1 MGQLLAS
8 ARSKHAVRRDE
19 EFGDGIWRQL
29 WFHGVFYK
37 SKNYLCQ
44 IIEISFSILIFH
56 RFFFFFNCTWI
67 SKQYSVLSEHKLS
80 CIHEKVCNTLS
91 LSAYTCS
98 TADGS
103 LILIISITQMIC
115 LFWPKIWKW
124 ILPIQWLSFSI
135 TFFLEILYAALACE
149 NWDKIMLF
157 GCVIKN
163 KPICLRYCSSCIL

>member
-1 MGQLLAS
+1 M
-8 ARSKHAVRRDE
+8 
-19 EFGDGIWRQL
+19 
-29 WFHGVFYK
+29 
-37 SKNYLCQ
+37 Q
-44 IIEISFSILIFH
+44 IVHQNFFQYFDFSQM
-56 RFFFFFNCTWI
+56 FFFFNCTWI

-115 LFWPKIWKW
+115 LFWPKIGKW

-135 TFFLEILYAALACE
+135 TFF
-149 NWDKIMLF
+149 WDFICCVSLLWELGQNHAFWMCNQKQANMSTLLF
-157 GCVIKN
+157 FLHFIIPYVHVH
-163 KPICLRYCSSCIL
+163 L

>member
-8 ARSKHAVRRDE
+8 ARSKHAVRRNE
-19 EFGDGIWRQL
+19 EFGDGIWGQL

-44 IIEISFSILIFH
+44 IIDANCASKFLSVFW
-56 RFFFFFNCTWI
+56 FFTDFFFFNCTWI

-80 CIHEKVCNTLS
+80 CFHEKVCNTLS

-103 LILIISITQMIC
+103 LILIRPISITQMIC
-115 LFWPKIWKW
+115 FFWPKIWKW

-135 TFFLEILYAALACE
+135 TFF
-149 NWDKIMLF
+149 WDFIC
-157 GCVIKN
+157 CVSLLWELGQNHAFWMCNQK
-163 KPICLRYCSSCIL
+163 